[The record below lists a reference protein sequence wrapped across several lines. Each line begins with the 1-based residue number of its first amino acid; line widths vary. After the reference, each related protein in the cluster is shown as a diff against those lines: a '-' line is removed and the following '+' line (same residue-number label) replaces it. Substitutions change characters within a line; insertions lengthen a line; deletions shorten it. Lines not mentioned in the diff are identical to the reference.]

1 MTRFH
6 LFLKKK
12 YTILTHQCTHIHDVN
27 LLIYFVVKILYI
39 LMYSE
44 KSIPNLHWPPSI
56 LGVVYIH
63 QPREGSWRGKTGPC
77 GLANRAR
84 MDKSLST
91 LESALPRRLV
101 DVFIRENGED
111 CFLFSYIRTKEKL
124 MDGNMES
131 FHVTTY
137 LFYVAK
143 YVFFFKAIDKIH
155 SRQKRDINRF
165 L

>member
-1 MTRFH
+1 
-6 LFLKKK
+6 
-12 YTILTHQCTHIHDVN
+12 
-27 LLIYFVVKILYI
+27 
-39 LMYSE
+39 
-44 KSIPNLHWPPSI
+44 
-56 LGVVYIH
+56 
-63 QPREGSWRGKTGPC
+63 
-77 GLANRAR
+77 